1 MNPTPALPDDIELL
15 ERLGEGTF
23 GQVFSARLNEGPLQ
37 RTVVLKVLKADW
49 MNHAE
54 VAGRARDE
62 AALLSRLSHDN
73 IVRVE
78 SLTTWRGRLTVVME
92 HIQGL
97 TLDKVLRENGPL
109 PTSTALEV
117 VARVASALDA
127 AYNSVPPGEMRPLRV
142 IHRDIKP
149 SNILLSLTG
158 GVKVLD
164 FGTARGEFDSR
175 EASTQLVQIGSPMY
189 MAPEC
194 FDGDPPTPEVDVYAI
209 GATLFELIS
218 GQRLGRLSV
227 KPHLFAKA
235 LPERLAALNPP
246 DVPDEAARAALRDLV
261 GRLLRYDPERRP
273 TAADVR
279 RLTREF
285 LLRSPVRATPLDQ
298 YAELVIEPLY
308 RNRPIA
314 VPSIVEDDSDVL
326 SGPAPSMQTPPVDIP
341 PPMLVEAS
349 SPPTQHPRWLLVP
362 TAVIGGTLGLVSAIF
377 VSLDKEPSPPEA
389 ALPVVVLPPERAV
402 VVAPPE
408 PTPLPAQT
416 PTKTAEPVVEP
427 KAEPK
432 IEPKVEPKAEPKVE
446 PKAKPPP
453 EPAAPAQVEVNLRSK
468 PAGAT
473 VSLAGMSVKLPK
485 PGVTLP
491 EGRHTVKVTFSD
503 PAGEGV
509 CSVQVAPG
517 GVYTFTQDPSGAVI
531 CP

>member
-1 MNPTPALPDDIELL
+1 MTPTPALPDDIELL

-49 MNHAE
+49 MGHAE

-117 VARVASALDA
+117 IARVASALDA
-127 AYNSVPPGEMRPLRV
+127 AYNSVPPGETRPLRV

-149 SNILLSLTG
+149 SNILISLTG

-194 FDGDPPTPEVDVYAI
+194 FDGDPPTPEVDVYAM

-326 SGPAPSMQTPPVDIP
+326 SGPAPSMQTPPVELP

-349 SPPTQHPRWLLVP
+349 APPTQHPRWLLVP
-362 TAVIGGTLGLVSAIF
+362 TAVIGVTLGLVSAIF
-377 VSLDKEPSPPEA
+377 VTLDDPP
-389 ALPVVVLPPERAV
+389 ALPEEALPPERPV
-402 VVAPPE
+402 VVAPPVE
-408 PTPLPAQT
+408 PTPTRPPERPPAVEPAPKPAAAAAIPAPAPAPKAIPK
-416 PTKTAEPVVEP
+416 PTP
-427 KAEPK
+427 KAE
-432 IEPKVEPKAEPKVE
+432 
-446 PKAKPPP
+446 
-453 EPAAPAQVEVNLRSK
+453 AAPVEVSLRSK

-473 VSLAGMSVKLPK
+473 VTLAGVSVKLPK

-491 EGRHTVKVTFSD
+491 EGRHTAKVSFSE
-503 PAGEGV
+503 PAAEAV
-509 CSVQVAPG
+509 CSVQIVAG
-517 GVYTFTQDPSGAVI
+517 GVYTFTADGAGGVT

>member
-1 MNPTPALPDDIELL
+1 MNPTSALPDDIELL

-23 GQVFSARLNEGPLQ
+23 GQVFSARLQEGPLQ

-49 MNHAE
+49 MGHAE

-117 VARVASALDA
+117 IARVASALDA
-127 AYNSVPPGEMRPLRV
+127 AYNSVPPGETRPLRV

-149 SNILLSLTG
+149 SNILISLTG

-194 FDGDPPTPEVDVYAI
+194 FDGDPPTPEVDVYAM
-209 GATLFELIS
+209 GATLFELLS
-218 GQRLGRLSV
+218 GQRLGRMSV
-227 KPHLFAKA
+227 KPHLFGKA
-235 LPERLAALNPP
+235 LAERLAALNPP

-298 YAELVIEPLY
+298 YAELVVEPLY

-326 SGPAPSMQTPPVDIP
+326 SGPAPSMQTPPVELP

-349 SPPTQHPRWLLVP
+349 APPTQHPRWLLVP
-362 TAVIGGTLGLVSAIF
+362 VAVIGVTLGLVSAIF
-377 VSLDKEPSPPEA
+377 VTLDNGPKEPEP
-389 ALPVVVLPPERAV
+389 LPVEALPPERAV

-408 PTPLPAQT
+408 A
-416 PTKTAEPVVEP
+416 PVAP
-427 KAEPK
+427 
-432 IEPKVEPKAEPKVE
+432 PKVEPAPPPKVE
-446 PKAKPPP
+446 PAPPPKVEAAPKEEVAVKPEPTRRTKPPP
-453 EPAAPAQVEVNLRSK
+453 PAQVEVTLRSK

-473 VSLAGMSVKLPK
+473 VTLAGVTTKLPQPK
-485 PGVTLP
+485 LTLP
-491 EGRHTVKVTFSD
+491 EGRYTAKVSFSD
-503 PAGEGV
+503 PAAEGV
-509 CSVQVAPG
+509 CSVQISPG
-517 GVYTFTQDPSGAVI
+517 GVYTFALDGAGGVT

>member
-1 MNPTPALPDDIELL
+1 MTPTPALPDDIELL

-49 MNHAE
+49 MGHAE

-117 VARVASALDA
+117 IARVASAIDA
-127 AYNSVPPGEMRPLRV
+127 AYNAVPPGEMRPLRV

-149 SNILLSLTG
+149 SNILISLTG

-194 FDGDPPTPEVDVYAI
+194 FDGDPPTPEVDVYAM

-326 SGPAPSMQTPPVDIP
+326 SGPAPSMQTPPLDLP

-349 SPPTQHPRWLLVP
+349 APPAQHPRWLLVP
-362 TAVIGGTLGLVSAIF
+362 TAVIGVTLGLVSAIF
-377 VSLDKEPSPPEA
+377 VSLDKKP
-389 ALPVVVLPPERAV
+389 ALPEEALPPERAV

-408 PTPLPAQT
+408 P
-416 PTKTAEPVVEP
+416 EPVTTAKVEP
-427 KAEPK
+427 TPAPAPKVEPPPVTKLEPK
-432 IEPKVEPKAEPKVE
+432 TEPKTEPKVEPKPA
-446 PKAKPPP
+446 PKAP
-453 EPAAPAQVEVNLRSK
+453 PAQVEVNLRSK

-473 VSLAGMSVKLPK
+473 VSLAGVSVKLPK

-491 EGRHTVKVTFSD
+491 EGRHTAKVSFSD
-503 PAGEGV
+503 PAAEGV
-509 CSVQVAPG
+509 CSVQIVPG
-517 GVYTFTQDPSGAVI
+517 GVYTFTVDASGAVI